1 LSFTVFLNAWF
12 NKTRKARALRKEKI
26 MLNDRLAAAKMVA
39 EKISALENAID
50 DALTCAAELTVAT
63 PAARKRANLSPV
75 VGQEAIA
82 LTGEA
87 MAALHAARAKIVA
100 AHGEFA
106 AVREQI
112 GIKPSMTG
120 DLWKFVGAAEKEQPS
135 LKRVA

>member
-1 LSFTVFLNAWF
+1 
-12 NKTRKARALRKEKI
+12 

-50 DALTCAAELTVAT
+50 DALTCAAELTAAT
-63 PAARKRANLSPV
+63 PAARKRAKLSPV

-87 MAALHAARAKIVA
+87 MAALHSARAKIVA

-106 AVREQI
+106 MVREQI
-112 GIKPSMTG
+112 GIRPSMTG
-120 DLWKFVGAAEKEQPS
+120 DLWKFVGAADEELPA